1 MQWIAAR
8 PKTYQSLASGLGE
21 FALFPEAAADA
32 KVDGD
37 MIEGKMWQADTSESG
52 ESAMADLI

>member
-1 MQWIAAR
+1 VANRANKIVIIVSH
-8 PKTYQSLASGLGE
+8 KTYHSPGASSLGE

-37 MIEGKMWQADTSESG
+37 MIGKDR
-52 ESAMADLI
+52 